1 MRLKQ
6 IDGLRFWASMV
17 IVADH
22 CRVLGLRLQG
32 GAMVSLFFVLSGFF
46 VTKPLKRDGEDR
58 FLSWKG
64 WAEFY
69 VTRIV
74 RIIPLYWGS
83 LFLFDWLFVNAF
95 TRERIFKNMFFLE
108 GWGHLWFLTHEVLC
122 YLLAPALMAAVAFLK
137 KRLGL
142 SNGRIGGGLFV
153 FSILLHVYFY
163 EVTGFRVLMQPFR
176 FDLFVMGA
184 SFGYLYKSGALR
196 AVRGRGGRL
205 AADLASLL
213 LILLAHVSGYE
224 VLSRF
229 FPALEGYAVGW
240 ERPWLCGFLG
250 GVLVLLLASN
260 PEGLVSRVFSLPW
273 LVRLGKAS
281 YGIYILHYYY
291 FIMDPQPF
299 VSPMRNFAAN
309 VLCSC
314 CVALVF
320 FEWVE
325 EPLSRQAKKL
335 LSRAFPQRE
344 GSRPGKGRGD

>member
-142 SNGRIGGGLFV
+142 SNGRIGAGLFV

-163 EVTGFRVLMQPFR
+163 EVTSFRVLMQPFR

-184 SFGYLYKSGALR
+184 SFGYLYKSGAQR
-196 AVRGRGGRL
+196 AVRGRGVN
-205 AADLASLL
+205 
-213 LILLAHVSGYE
+213 I
-224 VLSRF
+224 
-229 FPALEGYAVGW
+229 
-240 ERPWLCGFLG
+240 
-250 GVLVLLLASN
+250 
-260 PEGLVSRVFSLPW
+260 
-273 LVRLGKAS
+273 
-281 YGIYILHYYY
+281 
-291 FIMDPQPF
+291 
-299 VSPMRNFAAN
+299 
-309 VLCSC
+309 
-314 CVALVF
+314 VA
-320 FEWVE
+320 
-325 EPLSRQAKKL
+325 K
-335 LSRAFPQRE
+335 
-344 GSRPGKGRGD
+344 